1 MRQNARSSEEL
12 ISNFWGSYLHVAD
25 VPTGVVILRDPSG
38 GLPCYQVAG
47 TGFAA
52 FASDAPLLVS
62 AGLLRPSV
70 DLEVVGQTLY
80 FSQLP
85 RVETAIAG
93 LKQLLPG
100 HMLTWDGQREEIS
113 QHWNPWR
120 HVDTDFSKST
130 AERSDRL
137 GQILQIGRASCRER
151 GCQYV

>member
-12 ISNFWGSYLHVAD
+12 ISNFWGSYVHVAD
-25 VPTGVVILRDPSG
+25 GPTGVVILRDPSG

-93 LKQLLPG
+93 ITQLLPG
-100 HMLTWDGQREEIS
+100 HMLTWDGQRRSEERRVGKE
-113 QHWNPWR
+113 W
-120 HVDTDFSKST
+120 VST
-130 AERSDRL
+130 
-137 GQILQIGRASCRER
+137 CRTR
-151 GCQYV
+151 WSP

>member
-12 ISNFWGSYLHVAD
+12 ISNFWGSYVHVAD
-25 VPTGVVILRDPSG
+25 GPTGVVILRDPSG

-93 LKQLLPG
+93 IKQLLP
-100 HMLTWDGQREEIS
+100 RSEEHTSELQSLMRIS
-113 QHWNPWR
+113 YAVFCLKKNK
-120 HVDTDFSKST
+120 TT
-130 AERSDRL
+130 
-137 GQILQIGRASCRER
+137 
-151 GCQYV
+151 